1 MVEVETASQIC
12 RVSIQLSAV
21 FAVIGVGL
29 LYLAIAISSASIEMK
44 VLWASALS
52 MGVAFAF
59 AIVWTMARDAIR
71 ARELEIRRKR
81 VA

>member
-1 MVEVETASQIC
+1 MVEVETANQIC
-12 RVSIQLSAV
+12 RISIQLSAA
-21 FAVIGVGL
+21 FSVIGVGL
-29 LYLAIAISSASIEMK
+29 LYLAIAISNASLEMK

-71 ARELEIRRKR
+71 TREIELRRKR